1 MPTSADRIAIKSLAP
16 SPHIPTFVLSY
27 PHNLEINDLFM
38 YSAYI
43 AYLNFTTTSALF
55 SGEIR
60 AKSFMLV
67 VICGEGSS
75 LRKSLSIAMGY
86 G

>member
-1 MPTSADRIAIKSLAP
+1 
-16 SPHIPTFVLSY
+16 
-27 PHNLEINDLFM
+27 M

-55 SGEIR
+55 SGEIL

-86 G
+86 GWFK